1 MTEQLQNKKTGW
13 HKENGRMEATATGTT
28 THIGG
33 NTFSE
38 VGRKTNVL
46 DALKTKEGEFSP

>member
-1 MTEQLQNKKTGW
+1 
-13 HKENGRMEATATGTT
+13 MEATATGTR

-33 NTFSE
+33 STFSE
-38 VGRKTNVL
+38 VEGKTNAS

>member
-1 MTEQLQNKKTGW
+1 
-13 HKENGRMEATATGTT
+13 MEATATGTT

-33 NTFSE
+33 NTFFSE
-38 VGRKTNVL
+38 VGRKTNVS